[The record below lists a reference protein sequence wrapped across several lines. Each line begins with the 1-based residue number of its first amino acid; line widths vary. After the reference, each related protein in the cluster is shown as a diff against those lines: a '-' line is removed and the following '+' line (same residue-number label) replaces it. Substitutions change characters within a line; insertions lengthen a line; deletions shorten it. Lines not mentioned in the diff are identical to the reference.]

1 MPFLCY
7 DVTRADN
14 SEQGQQIAEV
24 GSIKKAKE
32 NVAVQ
37 AILNFRTV
45 EMPGEHGKGVFR
57 VRLQPDVDAA
67 QNAMKI
73 QDRPVVLQ
81 ETKPDGSVA
90 GMPLFSGYPEKIRI
104 LFFRTGG
111 YQEAELTVMSGTVL
125 YDRRERSRVF
135 QKPGQSYGEI
145 VRRMAGETE
154 NGACILT
161 VPDRKSG
168 EPFFQYQETDWEF
181 AKRVAGRLGLPLV
194 ADSGFHYPRFYIG
207 VRNGE
212 IKEIPAGSSRTLSFD
227 GERFYRMKGQGLD
240 VVREDFFCYH
250 ITTWAK
256 LELGERVRMDG
267 RELAVNRKEMMLQD
281 GEVTFRYRLAGR
293 SYGSTGPKE
302 NTDMIGISLPGKV
315 TETTGQTCRLE
326 LDLEPGQPEGYA
338 YPFAPETGNMM
349 YCMPQ
354 KGTRVSLKLGS
365 GTGADAMVSA
375 CIRTNGA
382 ECGGTSLPSQK
393 SFHTEY
399 GRGME
404 LYPGQLGL
412 TGGGTGKLLL
422 EDAAGASLTTAGNLI
437 AYAKGSIVLESGKRI
452 DMETLSG
459 IFAEAFQAATS
470 SFCVNGR
477 FDYLSAGTVLQGKTY
492 LAYPPFDDA
501 PKEGHFDWDG
511 FFKNIGIG
519 LIAVGICAL
528 VAVAAVATGG
538 GIAALLAGTLAAGSK
553 IALGA
558 CFGGAVGA
566 LVTTARISAEDFNS
580 GNVRSWQEASR
591 EIGITTI
598 SGAVTGALGVK
609 FPHMDKLLA
618 GLIDTA
624 ASTVERGFLK
634 AFEEDITIG
643 EWFAYTF
650 DPGTIALDF
659 ASGVLIDCLIDEA
672 ADLFKGRKPARLVDG
687 VTEQVSDAVGDSV
700 TRETRE
706 AIEDAVGDSVSRETR
721 EAVEDA
727 VGDSVGR
734 ETREAVEDAVG
745 DTTGEILDDF
755 DEYEQFYEDM
765 FDRQRETCRE
775 YEDFLDDLRE
785 LQREG
790 MGEGLD
796 IPLPDSSMTPGM
808 KDAVGDAVAEG
819 GGGAHTLTDAQK
831 SRLNALENTIND
843 HLTDGDFSGTLRD
856 LQGSPVPNGRGGY
869 FDHLG
874 EMQDSYKALQKVK
887 KALEGSLKNPNL
899 AAVDRTLLQEGLD
912 KANFYIDKIE
922 ELFNGYGGIN

>member
-37 AILNFRTV
+37 ARLNFRTV

-104 LFFRTGG
+104 FRTGG

-212 IKEIPAGSSRTLSFD
+212 MKEIPAGSSRTLSFD

-382 ECGGTSLPSQK
+382 ECEGTSQPSQK

-477 FDYLSAGTVLQGKTY
+477 FDYLSAGTVLQGRTY

-501 PKEGHFDWDG
+501 PKEGHFDWGG
-511 FFKNIGIG
+511 FFRNIGIG
-519 LIAVGICAL
+519 L
-528 VAVAAVATGG
+528 AVAAVCV
-538 GIAALLAGTLAAGSK
+538 IAAAVVIGTAGGAAAVFAAGAAVGTK
-553 IALGA
+553 V
-558 CFGGAVGA
+558 AVGA
-566 LVTTARISAEDFNS
+566 LVGAAVGATMTTASMAVEDFND
-580 GNVRSWQEASR
+580 GDVRSWQEASR
-591 EIGITTI
+591 EIGISTI
-598 SGAVTGALGVK
+598 SGAITGAVGAR
-609 FPHMDKLLA
+609 FPQMNKLLA

-734 ETREAVEDAVG
+734 ETKEAVEDAVG

-819 GGGAHTLTDAQK
+819 GGDTIKSGRETVKIDEFFIDDWTGYPDAPKPDGPFRILEGTEYTDARNLANK
-831 SRLNALENTIND
+831 TNANIHRNRPDLK
-843 HLTDGDFSGTLRD
+843 GTQIHEMHPVKLG
-856 LQGSPVPNGRGGY
+856 GSPTDIDN
-869 FDHLG
+869 
-874 EMQDSYKALQKVK
+874 KIALSPKEHAKYTAFWNKVLREQKGK
-887 KALEGSLKNPNL
+887 LK
-899 AAVDRTLLQEGLD
+899 
-912 KANFYIDKIE
+912 
-922 ELFNGYGGIN
+922 